1 MRIEDQFDGYLK
13 YLCEGLGHIDRH
25 DSLIQY
31 CQALM
36 LPLQRKSVE
45 PLAASIEPTRVSARH
60 QSLHH
65 FVAQSNWSDE
75 AIIDRAAGWVVEKMK
90 DRSAVY
96 WIVDDTSTP
105 KKGKHSVGVAHQ
117 YCGQLGK
124 EANCQ
129 VAVSVS
135 LATAQ
140 ASIPVS
146 WQLYL
151 PKSWTQDSAR
161 CAQAGVPEGVGFQ
174 TKPAIALAH
183 IGAACARELP
193 RGVVLADA
201 GYGNDHGFREGVD
214 GLGLKYMVGVHSTT
228 GVWAPGQGP
237 LPVKTPSGRGRK
249 PKRVRYGPGH
259 QPMSVKALALSLEA
273 KAYRSVSWREGTN
286 KELRSRFAAVRVRV
300 AHGDFKRSDVRDVR
314 PEQWLLIEWPSDEA
328 EPTKYWLS
336 TLPPTS
342 TRKALVEA
350 AKMRWRVERDY
361 QELKQELGLNHY
373 EGRGWRGFHHHATLC
388 IAAYGFLVGRR
399 LAYPHSKKN
408 RVSRQTPALPEDY
421 IPRGSPARS
430 EAY

>member
-1 MRIEDQFDGYLK
+1 MRIQAELERYLN
-13 YLCEGLGHIDRH
+13 YLCEGLGHVDRH

-36 LPLQRKSVE
+36 LPLRRKSVE
-45 PLAASIEPTRVSARH
+45 PLAASIEPTRVRARH

-75 AIIDRAAGWVVEKMK
+75 AIIDRVAAWVMEKSK
-90 DRSAVY
+90 AASAVY
-96 WIVDDTSTP
+96 WIVDDTAVP
-105 KKGKHSVGVAHQ
+105 KKGEHSVGVAHQ

-151 PKSWTQDSAR
+151 PKSWTQDSER
-161 CAQAGVPEGVGFQ
+161 CTQAGVPAGVGFQ
-174 TKPAIALAH
+174 TKPAMALSH
-183 IGAACARELP
+183 IRAACARELP

-201 GYGNDHGFREGVD
+201 GYGNDHVFREGLD
-214 GLGLKYMVGVHSTT
+214 GLGLKYMVGVKSNT
-228 GVWAPGQGP
+228 GVWAPGHGP
-237 LPVKTPSGRGRK
+237 LPAKTPRGRGRK
-249 PKRVRYGPGH
+249 AKRLRYGPGH
-259 QPMSVKALALSLEA
+259 EPMSVKALALSLEA
-273 KAYRSVSWREGTN
+273 KAYRSVTWREGTN
-286 KELRSRFAAVRVRV
+286 EALCSRFAPVRVRV
-300 AHGDFKRSDVRDVR
+300 AHRDFKRSEVR
-314 PEQWLLIEWPSDEA
+314 PEQWLLIEWPGEEP

-336 TLPPTS
+336 TLPSTTS
-342 TRKALVEA
+342 GKALVKV

-399 LAYPHSKKN
+399 LTYPSSKKN
-408 RVSRQTPALPEDY
+408 RVSRQTLTLPEDY
-421 IPRGSPARS
+421 IPRGSPARA
-430 EAY
+430 EAC

>member
-1 MRIEDQFDGYLK
+1 MRIQAELERYLN
-13 YLCEGLGHIDRH
+13 YLCEGLGHVDRH

-65 FVAQSNWSDE
+65 FVAHSNWSDG
-75 AIIDRAAGWVVEKMK
+75 AIVDRVTQWVMDKVK
-90 DRSAVY
+90 DTSTLY
-96 WIVDDTSTP
+96 WIVDDTGIP

-135 LATAQ
+135 MATEQ
-140 ASIPVS
+140 ASVPVS

-151 PKSWTQDSAR
+151 PKSWTQDRQR
-161 CAQAGVPEGVGFQ
+161 CTRAGVPEGVGFQ
-174 TKPAIALAH
+174 TKPAMALEQVR
-183 IGAACARELP
+183 GMCARELA

-201 GYGNDHGFREGVD
+201 GYGNDHAFREGLD
-214 GLGLKYMVGVHSTT
+214 GLGVKYVVGVKTNT

-237 LPVKTPSGRGRK
+237 LPAKGVGVRGRK
-249 PKRVRYGPGH
+249 PKRLRYGPGH
-259 QPMSVKALALSLEA
+259 EPVSVKSLALSLDA
-273 KAYRSVSWREGTN
+273 KAYRSVTWREGTN
-286 KELRSRFAAVRVRV
+286 EALCSRFAAVRVRV
-300 AHGDFKRSDVRDVR
+300 AHRDFTRSEVRR
-314 PEQWLLIEWPSDEA
+314 EQWLLIEWPDGEP

-336 TLPPTS
+336 TLGSGTS
-342 TRKALVEA
+342 RKGLVEA

-388 IAAYGFLVGRR
+388 IAAYGFLVARR
-399 LAYPHSKKN
+399 LGYPGSKKN
-408 RVSRQTPALPEDY
+408 GVSRQAPGVSADY
-421 IPRGSPARS
+421 IPRGSPARA
-430 EAY
+430 EAR